1 MKNLSKIRFLISDT
15 PATTFLDHTLFSNLV
30 ARLIGSPVSS
40 SCIQILGVPG
50 PASTKNISS
59 LKRKRKTEDCEA
71 FPLHN
76 KNLELVPARGYR
88 KYRLCDY
95 STWLHRR
102 VESSQNGSAAAC
114 RTAGS

>member
-1 MKNLSKIRFLISDT
+1 MKNLSKIRFLISDS
-15 PATTFLDHTLFSNLV
+15 PATTFLDPTLFSNLV

-40 SCIQILGVPG
+40 SCIQIFGVPR

-76 KNLELVPARGYR
+76 KKLELDLGND
-88 KYRLCDY
+88 RL
-95 STWLHRR
+95 
-102 VESSQNGSAAAC
+102 Q
-114 RTAGS
+114 